1 VSNIHGNIMVKN
13 EELLL
18 QELLPIWEKYPLEKF
33 VFYNDNSV
41 DNTVEIIKD
50 NLGDRAII
58 LNDNRD
64 TFHESYNRSRM
75 LEYSR
80 DNGAT
85 HAIAFDCD
93 ELLSDN
99 FVQNFNEVINLY
111 ETQDIHLY
119 WFNVVNNTVK
129 KIRQDPS
136 YINNFRSFVLPLK
149 NTGKFN
155 MNDWKYHTPRTPP
168 VSLPKVATKNFGVIH
183 LQAINRRFYALK
195 QLWYKH
201 YEYKN
206 YDHSIEFINNRY
218 DPVVNDLDFFEV
230 DTPPEILGNIKFDSS
245 VYDKIERQKKY
256 YEFIMENYTEELV
269 TFGKEYLK

>member
-1 VSNIHGNIMVKN
+1 MSNIHGNIMVKN

-58 LNDNRD
+58 LNDNRN

-85 HAIAFDCD
+85 HTIAFDCD

-136 YINNFRSFVLPLK
+136 YINNFRSFVLPLN

-168 VSLPKVATKNFGVIH
+168 VFLPKVATKNFGVIH